1 MLRDSFYHINSA
13 NIVANTVVSEIRFNT
28 DHAIFQGHF
37 PGQPVVPGVCMMQI
51 VKDFAEDIVE
61 FKLTLKEGD
70 NIKFL
75 SVIDPNVNNVVQ
87 VAVKTKIDGDHVSA
101 TASLS
106 NEQQIFFKF
115 EGTYSR

>member
-13 NIVANTVVSEIRFNT
+13 TIIANTAVSEIRFNA

-51 VKDFAEDIVE
+51 VKDFVEDIVK
-61 FKLTLKEGD
+61 FKLTLMEGD

-75 SVIDPNVNNVVQ
+75 SIIDPNVNNVVR
-87 VAVKTKIDGDHVSA
+87 VAVKAESEGNQVSV

-106 NEQQIFFKF
+106 SEQQIFFKF
-115 EGTYSR
+115 EGTYSK

>member
-13 NIVANTVVSEIRFNT
+13 TIIANTVVSEIHFNT

-51 VKDFAEDIVE
+51 VKDFAEDIVRA
-61 FKLTLKEGD
+61 KLTLTDGD

-75 SVIDPNVNNVVQ
+75 SVIDPHVNNVVH
-87 VAVKTKIDGDHVSA
+87 VAVKTELQGDQVSV
-101 TASLS
+101 TGSLS
-106 NEQQIFFKF
+106 TEQLIFFKL
-115 EGTYSR
+115 EGIYSR

>member
-1 MLRDSFYHINSA
+1 MLRNSFYSINSA
-13 NIVANTVVSEIRFNT
+13 NVIANTIIAEIRFNA
-28 DHAIFQGHF
+28 DDPIFQGHF

-75 SVIDPNVNNVVQ
+75 SVIDPRVNNVVQ
-87 VAVKTKIDGDHVSA
+87 VAVKTKIEGDQVSS

-106 NEQQIFFKF
+106 NDEQIFFKF